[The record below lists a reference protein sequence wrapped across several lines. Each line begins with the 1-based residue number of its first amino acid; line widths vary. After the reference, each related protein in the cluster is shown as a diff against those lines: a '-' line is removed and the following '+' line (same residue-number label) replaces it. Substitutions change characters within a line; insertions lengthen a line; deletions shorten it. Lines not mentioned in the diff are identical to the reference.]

1 MLQEGD
7 MTHLSILHP
16 RYFLVSILH
25 SPLFP
30 PFSFRHLR
38 YPIMNSLHSPC
49 ISAMVYI
56 PRRLRVHRVMISGFH
71 DRVPRETGEVKM
83 DVERTHHRDLVGMI
97 PYLVVIL

>member
-1 MLQEGD
+1 MTWRKIDMEEEED

-38 YPIMNSLHSPC
+38 YPIMNSLQSP
-49 ISAMVYI
+49 VYQLLSTRVEDTHRI
-56 PRRLRVHRVMISGFH
+56 IRIRCAICHDRLRRA
-71 DRVPRETGEVKM
+71 
-83 DVERTHHRDLVGMI
+83 VG
-97 PYLVVIL
+97 VIDNIQELTIVI